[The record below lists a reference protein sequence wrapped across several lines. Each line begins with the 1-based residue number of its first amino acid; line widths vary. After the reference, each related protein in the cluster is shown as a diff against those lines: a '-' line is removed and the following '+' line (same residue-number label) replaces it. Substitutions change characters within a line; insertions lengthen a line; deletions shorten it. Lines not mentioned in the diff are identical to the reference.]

1 MPDSKITALASIGTG
16 TDPAVDPLVI
26 VDVSDT
32 TMAASGT
39 TKKVT
44 LNNLLACSPT
54 ATLASATITGDLT
67 VRTNQLIVNSS
78 GVGVGATPSAWS
90 GIGPALQVE
99 QASLLS
105 ESSNQLYLTANGYFA
120 GGQWNYINNASAD
133 QYYQVSGSHV
143 WRSGTGGSPGT
154 AIGWSTLMT
163 LNSTGL
169 GVGGSP
175 TRKLSIVGSGATYA
189 NINSGDNTSLVGILL
204 GGTSTPSAGQLI
216 YDNTANSLAFFTS
229 GASRLLIDTSGNVG
243 VGVTPSAW
251 GSNSKA
257 LQLGGGS
264 ASVSSTGAG
273 STASRFA
280 HCAYFDNTNWLYQY
294 TGVGPALYQVT
305 GANAGSTHA
314 WYIAPGGTAGNA
326 ITFTQAMT
334 LDASGNLL
342 VGTTSTAGSVSNTTK
357 TVGGVFSSINGT
369 TASTAS
375 GSAVTLFAA
384 PTESSYLLSAYLFG
398 AGSASA
404 YHVVAIVKV
413 NGGNVA
419 ITAISS
425 ATGISISSSGLN
437 IQATQTSGIS
447 QAVSW
452 NVVRLS

>member
-1 MPDSKITALASIGTG
+1 LTIGGTSSAILNLSINGADTGYIIHDGANITF
-16 TDPAVDPLVI
+16 
-26 VDVSDT
+26 
-32 TMAASGT
+32 
-39 TKKVT
+39 
-44 LNNLLACSPT
+44 NN
-54 ATLASATITGDLT
+54 
-67 VRTNQLIVNSS
+67 RTN
-78 GVGVGATPSAWS
+78 GY
-90 GIGPALQVE
+90 VE
-99 QASLLS
+99 FF
-105 ESSNQLYLTANGYFA
+105 ANGLAQHRIAPLGVFSWYDGA
-120 GGQWNYINNASAD
+120 GGT
-133 QYYQVSGSHV
+133 
-143 WRSGTGGSPGT
+143 R
-154 AIGWSTLMT
+154 MT

-169 GVGGSP
+169 GVGVVPSVGKLEVDVGAGGFGYFRS
-175 TRKLSIVGSGATYA
+175 TTYSNLSITGRSGGAGAGGCQLFLTTTGSRSWFIGNRT
-189 NINSGDNTSLVGILL
+189 D
-204 GGTSTPSAGQLI
+204 
-216 YDNTANSLAFFTS
+216 TAY
-229 GASRLLIDTSGNVG
+229 GASNSFFIRDDTASATRLEIDSSGNVG

-257 LQLGGGS
+257 LQVGGGT

-280 HCAYFDNTNWLYQY
+280 HGAYFDNTNWLYQY

>member
-1 MPDSKITALASIGTG
+1 
-16 TDPAVDPLVI
+16 
-26 VDVSDT
+26 
-32 TMAASGT
+32 
-39 TKKVT
+39 
-44 LNNLLACSPT
+44 
-54 ATLASATITGDLT
+54 
-67 VRTNQLIVNSS
+67 
-78 GVGVGATPSAWS
+78 
-90 GIGPALQVE
+90 
-99 QASLLS
+99 
-105 ESSNQLYLTANGYFA
+105 
-120 GGQWNYINNASAD
+120 
-133 QYYQVSGSHV
+133 
-143 WRSGTGGSPGT
+143 
-154 AIGWSTLMT
+154 
-163 LNSTGL
+163 
-169 GVGGSP
+169 
-175 TRKLSIVGSGATYA
+175 
-189 NINSGDNTSLVGILL
+189 
-204 GGTSTPSAGQLI
+204 
-216 YDNTANSLAFFTS
+216 
-229 GASRLLIDTSGNVG
+229 
-243 VGVTPSAW
+243 
-251 GSNSKA
+251 
-257 LQLGGGS
+257 
-264 ASVSSTGAG
+264 
-273 STASRFA
+273 
-280 HCAYFDNTNWLYQY
+280 
-294 TGVGPALYQVT
+294 LYQVT